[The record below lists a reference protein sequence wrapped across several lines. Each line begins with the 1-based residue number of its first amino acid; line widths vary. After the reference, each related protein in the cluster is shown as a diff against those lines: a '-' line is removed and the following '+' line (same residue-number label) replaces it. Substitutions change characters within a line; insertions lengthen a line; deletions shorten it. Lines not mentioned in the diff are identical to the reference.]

1 MSNACLFEIISN
13 GHLCSSWVGSGIA
26 QRREGLWASLSAIGK
41 RAIPVFVQGTLGFMI
56 RDHINRHII
65 VDILQLLD
73 WEVLEPLYKD
83 RPPYQSWEHTYIYI
97 YTYLQTYI
105 DHIVYSKALQN
116 SPSSCWHLHFWGD
129 LAHGADLLVPS
140 PAKGVPVG
148 DNGHHI
154 FIQISSNI
162 HQMPNV
168 YDLLNEKNISGHHFR
183 IFKHSKHNW
192 DKTILMNFNPWLL
205 CLKTI
210 HPNSWPIVGGFWGT
224 SFWDIPMLVQDIA
237 AIRTQSVHRYQLWI
251 PESQL
256 TCSHANPIFHLG
268 NLRFVWTLKY
278 ALKCSRTFPIH
289 SMVMTH
295 YYDWHV
301 CSY

>member
-1 MSNACLFEIISN
+1 MMSNACLFEIISN
-13 GHLCSSWVGSGIA
+13 VHLCSSWVGSGIA

-41 RAIPVFVQGTLGFMI
+41 GLPVFVQGTLGFLI

-83 RPPYQSWEHTYIYI
+83 RPTHLENIHIYI

-162 HQMPNV
+162 HQMSNV
-168 YDLLNEKNISGHHFR
+168 YDLLNEKKHFR
-183 IFKHSKHNW
+183 TPLQNI
-192 DKTILMNFNPWLL
+192 
-205 CLKTI
+205 
-210 HPNSWPIVGGFWGT
+210 
-224 SFWDIPMLVQDIA
+224 
-237 AIRTQSVHRYQLWI
+237 
-251 PESQL
+251 
-256 TCSHANPIFHLG
+256 
-268 NLRFVWTLKY
+268 
-278 ALKCSRTFPIH
+278 
-289 SMVMTH
+289 
-295 YYDWHV
+295 
-301 CSY
+301 